1 MTRVNE
7 NNEQQR
13 LEQARQQKQA
23 VKDARKNS
31 DEFSKLVGQKQEQT
45 SKANAAKQRE
55 EGEAVKHQVTQTRA
69 KASNAL
75 LARQGIQ
82 ANKFQ
87 QALQHQGQQNL
98 QHTKAE
104 TTHRNVENQEIREF
118 NTQQEQVREKKEMDK
133 QERVQSVDRDEGRG
147 SGSGTGGGDMGGG
160 ASHDGDGSQHQL
172 AGVGAVG
179 EADGAAATAEARGA
193 GSAARIP
200 PEIIQK
206 IVRQV
211 LVGVN
216 QKGLSEVHIDFK
228 GSELEGTS
236 MVLTA
241 DGNKIYARVFTDN
254 RNFGRMFKASHTDL
268 AKALK
273 NAANLS
279 LESLEITGAV

>member
-7 NNEQQR
+7 NNEKQR

-23 VKDARKNS
+23 LQDSRKSS

-45 SKANAAKQRE
+45 SKANAAKQRQ
-55 EGEAVKHQVTQTRA
+55 EGEAVKHQATQTRA

-87 QALQHQGQQNL
+87 QALQQQGTQNL

-104 TTHRNVENQEIREF
+104 TTHRNTENQEVREF
-118 NTQQEQVREKKEMDK
+118 NTQQEQVREKKDMDK
-133 QERVQSVDRDEGRG
+133 QERVQAVDRDEGRG

-160 ASHDGDGSQHQL
+160 ASHDGDGHQNQL
-172 AGVGAVG
+172 AGVGAIG
-179 EADGAAATAEARGA
+179 EVDGAAATAEAQGA
-193 GSAARIP
+193 GSAPRIP

-241 DGNKIYARVFTDN
+241 EGNKIYARVFTDN
-254 RNFGRMFKASHTDL
+254 RNFGRMFKASHTEL
-268 AKALK
+268 AKTLK
-273 NAANLS
+273 SAANLS